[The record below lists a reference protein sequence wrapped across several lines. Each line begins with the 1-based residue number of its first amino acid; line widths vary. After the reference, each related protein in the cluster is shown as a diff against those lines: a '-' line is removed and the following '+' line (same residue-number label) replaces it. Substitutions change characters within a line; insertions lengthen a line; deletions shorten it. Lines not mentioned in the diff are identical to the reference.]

1 MSKTKFYVGY
11 VEERHGEF
19 ECHQK
24 LLFKTWGCPDKYH
37 DRIVKGWY
45 GCADGLEPAENNEGW
60 YWNDYMMYGGGGYA
74 EVSKAVYNELK
85 SKSILNEL

>member
-19 ECHQK
+19 ECRQK

-45 GCADGLEPAENNEGW
+45 GSCEPAEDGW
-60 YWNDYMMYGGGGYA
+60 YWNDYMMYGGGGYT
-74 EVSKAVYNELK
+74 EVSEAVYNELK
-85 SKSILNEL
+85 AKGILNEH